1 MRGRKT
7 LNKMSNERTLVSEN
21 INILCTAQIF
31 KMRQYAKELQ
41 GRPLERDK
49 TMQKETLIC

>member
-31 KMRQYAKELQ
+31 KMRQYAKEL
-41 GRPLERDK
+41 
-49 TMQKETLIC
+49 